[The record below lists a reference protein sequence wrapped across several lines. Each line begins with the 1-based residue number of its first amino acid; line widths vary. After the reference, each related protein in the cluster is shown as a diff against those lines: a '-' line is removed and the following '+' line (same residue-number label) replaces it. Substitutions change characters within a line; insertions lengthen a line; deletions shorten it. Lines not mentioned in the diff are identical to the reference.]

1 MFVTELSKIEVLLKI
16 KLTSLLNEGIAISKN
31 PPNNKITIK
40 TCFFEKNS
48 NSSTSGRMEELFIEY
63 FLFPYICN
71 TTNMANN
78 SYTCKNIAL
87 EIDKLDKEGPIDTL
101 KSAKYKTVGAIA
113 YLMNRVHKKIM

>member
-1 MFVTELSKIEVLLKI
+1 ML
-16 KLTSLLNEGIAISKN
+16 
-31 PPNNKITIK
+31 
-40 TCFFEKNS
+40 FEKNS

>member
-1 MFVTELSKIEVLLKI
+1 
-16 KLTSLLNEGIAISKN
+16 
-31 PPNNKITIK
+31 
-40 TCFFEKNS
+40 
-48 NSSTSGRMEELFIEY
+48 
-63 FLFPYICN
+63 
-71 TTNMANN
+71 MANN